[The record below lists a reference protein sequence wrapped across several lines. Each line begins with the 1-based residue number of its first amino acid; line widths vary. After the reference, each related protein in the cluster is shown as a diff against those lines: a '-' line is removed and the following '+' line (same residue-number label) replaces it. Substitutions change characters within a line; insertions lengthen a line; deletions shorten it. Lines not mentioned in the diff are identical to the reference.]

1 MEIIVDQSLE
11 TLRTTYIEKVHTLR
25 EILFNLE
32 QLENVILP
40 ELRLK
45 YDANF
50 REFEVKIQELTLLL
64 SEKQR
69 VNELLLLKYQRGET
83 ITEKVVQFVLM
94 FVEKEYA
101 KYKKTKENKPLFG
114 IQETAST
121 VISSKTSTSDE
132 ISKLYKELVKKLH
145 PDSSQKDEK
154 LFEKFWN
161 NVQESYEKQNIQR
174 LRTYHSIVCTQLL
187 SPNMFTSTSSEKER
201 LEAEISFLNRK
212 ITNEQ
217 KRISAYYSKEPYTF
231 KDSIDDS
238 EWISTHT
245 NSLQQTMNRISLEI
259 DQATKVFTTITKG
272 VPVVPKNENKD
283 FDQNFSDSTYFGG
296 R

>member
-11 TLRTTYIEKVHTLR
+11 TLRTSYNEKVHTLR
-25 EILFNLE
+25 EVLLNLE

-40 ELRLK
+40 ELRQK

-50 REFEVKIQELTLLL
+50 REYEVKIQELTLQL

-69 VNELLLLKYQRGET
+69 VNELLLLKYQRGEE
-83 ITEKVVQFVLM
+83 ITEKVVEFVLM
-94 FVEKEYA
+94 FVQKEYA
-101 KYKKTKENKPLFG
+101 KFKTTEKKSTFG
-114 IQETAST
+114 LQESAST
-121 VISSKTSTSDE
+121 VISTNNSLTEEMSR
-132 ISKLYKELVKKLH
+132 LYKELVKKLH

-154 LFEKFWN
+154 LFELFWC

-187 SPNMFTSTSSEKER
+187 SPNMFTSPTSEKER

-231 KDSIDDS
+231 KESIENS
-238 EWISTHT
+238 EWIANHT
-245 NSLQQTMNRISLEI
+245 KSLQDTMNRITLDIE
-259 DQATKVFTTITKG
+259 QATKVFTTITKG
-272 VPVVPKNENKD
+272 VHIAPKKEKGD
-283 FDQNFSDSTYFGG
+283 FDKNFTESTYFGG

>member
-11 TLRTTYIEKVHTLR
+11 TLRTSYNEKVHTLR
-25 EILFNLE
+25 EVLLNLE

-40 ELRLK
+40 ELRQK

-50 REFEVKIQELTLLL
+50 REYEVKIQELTLQL

-69 VNELLLLKYQRGET
+69 VNELLLLKYQRGEK
-83 ITEKVVQFVLM
+83 ITEKVVEFVLM
-94 FVEKEYA
+94 FVQKEYSRY
-101 KYKKTKENKPLFG
+101 KNQEKKTTFGVQESSATIISTTAENS
-114 IQETAST
+114 QEL
-121 VISSKTSTSDE
+121 
-132 ISKLYKELVKKLH
+132 SKLYKELVKKLH

-154 LFEKFWN
+154 LYEQFWS

-187 SPNMFTSTSSEKER
+187 SPNMFTSPTSEKER

-231 KDSIDDS
+231 KDSIENS
-238 EWISTHT
+238 EWIANHT
-245 NSLQQTMNRISLEI
+245 KSLQDTMNRITLDIE
-259 DQATKVFTTITKG
+259 QATKVFTTITKG
-272 VPVVPKNENKD
+272 VHITPTKEKGDFEKNFTE
-283 FDQNFSDSTYFGG
+283 STYFGG